1 MGYPMMAMSACFGGP
16 MLSNFLFSRGLI
28 CRHPPWCRSFRVVH
42 ELNHRTRIP
51 DLDITDSSRLDDIL
65 IHHLDQH
72 VNHRTLD
79 EMAHDSTFWNLPRC
93 LLYNKYNSKRSSRNN
108 LLITQIYP
116 EPGSRRSSGRG
127 HQSMYNVNR
136 KGV

>member
-16 MLSNFLFSRGLI
+16 MLSNFLFSRSLI

-42 ELNHRTRIP
+42 ELDHRTRIP

-79 EMAHDSTFWNLPRC
+79 EMAHDSDFWNCPCGVLYHKHHC
-93 LLYNKYNSKRSSRNN
+93 LCPSRNHCLTFLHTRILACN
-108 LLITQIYP
+108 DISIQSIEKFYLIICT
-116 EPGSRRSSGRG
+116 
-127 HQSMYNVNR
+127 
-136 KGV
+136 

>member
-1 MGYPMMAMSACFGGP
+1 MMAMSACFGGP
-16 MLSNFLFSRGLI
+16 MLSNFLFRRHLI

-42 ELNHRTRIP
+42 KLDHRTRIP

-65 IHHLDQH
+65 VHDPNQH

-79 EMAHDSTFWNLPRC
+79 EMAHDSNFWNLPRR
-93 LLYNKYNSKRSSRNN
+93 LLHNKYNSKRPCRNH

-116 EPGSRRSSGRG
+116 EPAADVYGGG
-127 HQSMYNVNR
+127 DTNPCIM
-136 KGV
+136 